1 MKVKVLFGTVNL
13 EQSKE
18 TLRAE
23 LGRSKMQSK
32 MVYGGKEQ
40 SLSRA
45 QDHFFNTSTEAS
57 VAVSLV
63 EGAKCKRVRGRISF
77 AGDKILESES
87 YLSRFC
93 QFYCQLLTRPVWR
106 KISTR

>member
-57 VAVSLV
+57 VAVNLV
-63 EGAKCKRVRGRISF
+63 EISVKKQKRDRGRRSF
-77 AGDKILESES
+77 AGERFLERES
-87 YLSRFC
+87 VLSRC
-93 QFYCQLLTRPVWR
+93 
-106 KISTR
+106 S

>member
-1 MKVKVLFGTVNL
+1 
-13 EQSKE
+13 
-18 TLRAE
+18 
-23 LGRSKMQSK
+23 MQSK

-106 KISTR
+106 KIFTRYCTQFNSSEI

>member
-63 EGAKCKRVRGRISF
+63 EGGQVQKSERPHKFCRGQDFRKRKLF
-77 AGDKILESES
+77 E
-87 YLSRFC
+87 
-93 QFYCQLLTRPVWR
+93 
-106 KISTR
+106 

>member
-1 MKVKVLFGTVNL
+1 MKVKVLFGAVNL

-57 VAVSLV
+57 VAVNLV
-63 EGAKCKRVRGRISF
+63 EGWGAEYKRARGRRSF
-77 AGDKILESES
+77 DGDENL
-87 YLSRFC
+87 
-93 QFYCQLLTRPVWR
+93 R
-106 KISTR
+106 KRK